1 MERELLVKLL
11 PKELNRKGCNEMPKD
26 KHLDDVRFQPGI
38 VQSTT
43 EVAQRSAY
51 K

>member
-1 MERELLVKLL
+1 
-11 PKELNRKGCNEMPKD
+11 MPKD

-51 K
+51 KWMKVLWCVAVTDMDTS